1 MLDEKVRAFL
11 KRKEIEL
18 NKKKLLI
25 GVSGGPD
32 SIALLHYLWS
42 FKHQFNIEIVAAHVD
57 HMFRGDESFRDAM
70 FVRDYCIEREITFEM
85 EQIDVPEYI
94 KKTGKS
100 SQAAARDCRY
110 SFFRKIAEKHDVD
123 YIALG
128 HHGDDQVETI
138 LMRLTRGSTGKAR
151 AGMPFMR
158 PFADCFIIRP
168 FLCLNRNEIEQYCLK
183 EGITPRR
190 DPSNE
195 KSIYSRNRFRKEVL
209 PFLREENPQVHEHF
223 QRFSEDLQSDEAYLQ
238 ELTVH
243 EMNTVMEKKTDE
255 EISLDIDAFE
265 AMPMPLQRRGIQLIL
280 NYLYKERPASLSASH
295 IESIF
300 SLMKSPHPSG
310 KLNFPNDL
318 HIVRSYRKC
327 HFQFPKEPVQS
338 YRFQVSE
345 PAIIKLPNGGSI
357 IFEYTDCP
365 DGNLYND
372 TLLLDREDV
381 SLPLIIRTR
390 GAGDRMTLKGMQ
402 GTKKIKDIFIDY
414 KIPLQ
419 ERETWPIVTDAH
431 GRILWVPGLKK
442 SHYSMQHTSGA
453 SYIILKYIK
462 Q

>member
-1 MLDEKVRAFL
+1 MLEEKVRAFL
-11 KRKEIEL
+11 KRKGLEL
-18 NKKKLLI
+18 KDKKFLV

-42 FKHQFNIEIVAAHVD
+42 NKNAFNIEIVAAHVD
-57 HMFRGDESFRDAM
+57 HMFRGKESFQDAM
-70 FVRDYCIEREITFEM
+70 FVREYCKGRDIPFEM
-85 EQIDVPEYI
+85 ERINVPEYI
-94 KKTGKS
+94 EKTGKS
-100 SQAAARDCRY
+100 PQTAARDCRY
-110 SFFRKIAEKHDVD
+110 NFFRKIVKKYNLD

-151 AGMPFMR
+151 AGMPFKR
-158 PFADCFIIRP
+158 PFAEGVIIRP
-168 FLCLNRNEIEQYCLK
+168 FLCLNRTEIEEYCIK
-183 EGITPRR
+183 EELNPRR

-195 KSIYSRNRFRKEVL
+195 KGVYSRNRFRKEVL
-209 PFLREENPQVHEHF
+209 PFLRKENPQVHEHF
-223 QRFSEDLQSDEAYLQ
+223 QRFSEELQSDEVYLQ
-238 ELTVH
+238 ELTVQK
-243 EMNTVMEKKTDE
+243 MNTVMEKKADE
-255 EISLDIDAFE
+255 EILVDIDAFG

-318 HIVRSYRKC
+318 HIVRSYRQC
-327 HFQFPKEPVQS
+327 HFQFQKEPVQS
-338 YRFQVSE
+338 YQFEVFE

-365 DGNLYND
+365 DGNLNHN
-372 TLLLDREDV
+372 TLLLDREEV
-381 SLPLIIRTR
+381 PMPLIIRTR
-390 GAGDRMTLKGMQ
+390 AKGDRMTLKGMQ
-402 GTKKIKDIFIDY
+402 GTRKIKDIFIDH
-414 KIPLQ
+414 KIPLR
-419 ERETWPIVTDAH
+419 ERDSWPIVTDSD

-442 SHYSMQHTSGA
+442 SHYSMQYPSCA
-453 SYIILKYIK
+453 SYIILKYIM